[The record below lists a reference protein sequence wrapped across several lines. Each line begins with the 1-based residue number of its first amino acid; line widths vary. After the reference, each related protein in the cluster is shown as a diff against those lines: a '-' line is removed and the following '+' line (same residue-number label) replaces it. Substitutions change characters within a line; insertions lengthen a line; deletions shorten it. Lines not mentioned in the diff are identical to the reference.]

1 MKKLGDRIKCYR
13 NKLGLTQGELAEKL
27 KISYPTLNKYE
38 KGHRIPDAYL
48 ICRIAEILHCDP
60 GFLLTGNEKI
70 GLSNFDDELTEII
83 NLLLDHPEDK
93 VIILKLLNARKIIRE
108 TYIELGISNFSFVNH
123 K

>member
-1 MKKLGDRIKCYR
+1 MEKLGERIKFYR
-13 NKLGLTQGELAEKL
+13 NKSGLTQNELAEKL

-60 GFLLTGNEKI
+60 GFLLTGNQTI
-70 GLSNFDDELTEII
+70 SSNYDENLTEII
-83 NLLLDHPEDK
+83 KLLLDHPEDK

-108 TYIELGISNFSFVNH
+108 TYIELGISNFSFI
-123 K
+123 KP